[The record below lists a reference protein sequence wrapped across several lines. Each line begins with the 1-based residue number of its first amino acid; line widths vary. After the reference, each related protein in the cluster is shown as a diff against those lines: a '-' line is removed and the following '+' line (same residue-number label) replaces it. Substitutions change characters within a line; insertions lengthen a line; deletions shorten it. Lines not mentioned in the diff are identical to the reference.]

1 MSRLG
6 RGLARDEPLYA
17 SDLSDVEWTLLEPL
31 LPRSHPAGRRQTYEL
46 RRVVDAIVYL
56 LRTGTQW
63 RLLTREYPPR
73 SAVFYHY
80 ALWRR
85 DGTWERVNTSL
96 RERHRVQIGG
106 TREPSAAII
115 DSQSAR
121 TTEMG
126 GPRGYDGGKK
136 ISGRKRHLLVD
147 TQGLIIRAVVH
158 PADILDRHGAKLLL
172 APLQDQLPRL
182 QHLWADSAY
191 SGQVREWIESTF
203 GCTVEIVKH
212 WWTGIRWV
220 WVGPGQEPPSI
231 PRGFHVLPRR
241 WVVERTFAW
250 LIMYRRLAKDYEELP
265 ATSEALI
272 YLAMSRLMVK
282 RLAHG

>member
-1 MSRLG
+1 MREILNAIFYV
-6 RGLARDEPLYA
+6 L
-17 SDLSDVEWTLLEPL
+17 
-31 LPRSHPAGRRQTYEL
+31 RSGCA
-46 RRVVDAIVYL
+46 
-56 LRTGTQW
+56 W
-63 RLLTREYPPR
+63 RLLPHDLPPWKT
-73 SAVFYHY
+73 VYHY
-80 ALWRR
+80 FRLWRVQ
-85 DGTWERVNTSL
+85 GLWERLHAALHAAV
-96 RERHRVQIGG
+96 RVKSGRDSQP
-106 TREPSAAII
+106 TAAII
-115 DSQSAR
+115 DSQSAK
-121 TTEMG
+121 TTMVG

-136 ISGRKRHLLVD
+136 VNGRKRHLLVD

-172 APLQDQLPRL
+172 APLQGRLPRL
-182 QHLWADSAY
+182 QHIWADSAY
-191 SGQVREWIESTF
+191 SGQVRAWIESTL

-212 WWTGIRWV
+212 WWTGVRSV
-220 WVGPGQEPPSI
+220 WVGPGQEPPMI

-250 LIMYRRLAKDYEELP
+250 LVMHRRLAKDYEELP